1 MEQQETWKREAMRR
15 KIGMLLEMM
24 SIQLTIKNKL
34 ALYYAADFCWYR
46 IGEAVEHEQI
56 TFQKKWVLRKG

>member
-34 ALYYAADFCWYR
+34 ALYYAADFC
-46 IGEAVEHEQI
+46 
-56 TFQKKWVLRKG
+56 